1 MLEAEAHWLAQRLA
15 AIPDAELGTVLN
27 VGSSTLSFRTEVQP
41 FIDAQVFA
49 PLRARGAGVVHLDI
63 RADAGVDLVG
73 DLSNPADGPALRAAI
88 SARGVRTLVCSN
100 LLEHVV
106 DRAAFCQQ
114 IEELLPAGGRLLLT
128 VPHGYPHHPD
138 PIDTGYRPL
147 PADIGAAFPGLK
159 VEHSELLSCG
169 GLWHNRKQLALG
181 KKVLWV
187 GLPFYKPQLWRANL
201 SFFRY
206 INEPFTATCAV
217 LRRG

>member
-15 AIPDAELGTVLN
+15 VVPDDELGAVLN
-27 VGSSTLSFRTEVQP
+27 VGSSTLLFRTQVQP
-41 FIDAQVFA
+41 FIDASVIG
-49 PLRARGAGVVHLDI
+49 PLRARGIDIIHLDI

-73 DLSNPADGPALRAAI
+73 DLTDAAGSPALVAAI
-88 SARGVRTLVCSN
+88 RARGVRTLVCSN

-106 DRAAFCQQ
+106 DRVAFCRQLEQ
-114 IEELLPAGGRLLLT
+114 LLPPGGRLLLT

-147 PADIGAAFPGLK
+147 PGDIGAAFPALQ

-169 GLWHNRKQLALG
+169 GLWHNRQQLALG
-181 KKVLWV
+181 KKLLWV

-206 INEPFTATCAV
+206 LAAPFTATCAV
-217 LRRG
+217 LRRR

>member
-1 MLEAEAHWLAQRLA
+1 MLEAEAQWLAQRLA
-15 AIPDAELGTVLN
+15 AIPDDELGTVLN
-27 VGSSTLSFRTEVQP
+27 VGSSTLLFRTEVQP
-41 FIDAQVFA
+41 FIDARVFA
-49 PLRARGAGVVHLDI
+49 PLRARGVAIVHLDI

-73 DLSNPADGPALRAAI
+73 DLSDPGGGPALRAAI
-88 SARGVRTLVCSN
+88 AARGVRTLVCSN

-106 DRAAFCQQ
+106 DRAAFCRQL
-114 IEELLPAGGRLLLT
+114 EELLPPGGRLLLT

-147 PADIGAAFPGLK
+147 PADIRADFPALQ
-159 VEHSELLSCG
+159 VDSSELLSCG
-169 GLWHNRKQLALG
+169 GLWRNRQQLALG
-181 KKVLWV
+181 KKLLWV

-206 INEPFTATCAV
+206 VAQPFTATCAV